1 MTHLSLRLA
10 LSALLLC
17 ACAGNN
23 GTGDGST
30 DSRDGG
36 QDERDAGRRRDGG
49 GSTTCPVGQHRC
61 GGGCIDDLEN
71 LPENGCRF
79 GCGEPCPT
87 PAGGEAACD
96 EAGACT
102 IACPP
107 PFHRQGTECVCTPNT
122 CDAIGYT
129 CGAPD
134 DGCGAPLDC
143 GACDGDGVCT
153 DGTCRC
159 PEDAREPND
168 SFTAVDAQTVLA
180 SLADDD
186 DRTVTYEDFTLNDD
200 RDEDF
205 FRFAVADNTEITCP
219 GCNPQLRVT
228 LDRIPAGSNYDL
240 AAYYVCS
247 DSSAHE
253 TSCTSGSTT
262 NDRGRGCQSRS
273 SGTTSET
280 VELAT
285 NCGGTT
291 DESGILYVRVWS
303 ATWAGSCAPYRLRIT
318 VE

>member
-23 GTGDGST
+23 GTGDSST

-49 GSTTCPVGQHRC
+49 GSTACPVGQHRC

-107 PFHRQGTECVCTPNT
+107 PFHLQGTECVCTPRT
-122 CDAIGYT
+122 CAAIGYT

-168 SFTAVDAQTVLA
+168 STLGAVTIGGTLTDSPDSSASFTAFTLHD
-180 SLADDD
+180 ADDEDWFKIAID
-186 DRTVTYEDFTLNDD
+186 DTGAGGNPVITVGL
-200 RDEDF
+200 
-205 FRFAVADNTEITCP
+205 
-219 GCNPQLRVT
+219 GG
-228 LDRIPAGSNYDL
+228 IPAGSDYDL
-240 AAYYVCS
+240 SAWYICSGGTDASNCTVGSPCTGAA
-247 DSSAHE
+247 
-253 TSCTSGSTT
+253 SGI
-262 NDRGRGCQSRS
+262 
-273 SGTTSET
+273 TSESIVINT
-280 VELAT
+280 ECEHFST
-285 NCGGTT
+285 EEDGTLW
-291 DESGILYVRVWS
+291 IRVTS
-303 ATWAGSCAPYRLRIT
+303 ARWGGSCAPYTLN
-318 VE
+318 VSVN